1 MFLSS
6 KLHLD
11 VFREHQK
18 RARESGQSHILN
30 PNEVHEE
37 FKSRLGFNGKVAGI
51 LTGIYGS
58 MYFVYFLATFMAGWM
73 LWQSIMG
80 HQAFDPYPFLLLLF
94 IGNLIQLLGG
104 PIIQV
109 GQNLSSAH
117 SELRAEADYEVNKK
131 SFADI
136 LDVQARLEK
145 LEVENREL
153 LQWIKENA
161 IIHVSE
167 EARTLKA
174 PKPEIASAPGSAVH
188 ATETGQPKEKGDEA
202 R

>member
-1 MFLSS
+1 MFLSN

-18 RARESGQSHILN
+18 RAEESGQGHLLN
-30 PNEVHEE
+30 PNQVHEE
-37 FKSRLGFNGKVAGI
+37 FKARLGLNGKVAGV

-58 MYFVYFLATFMAGWM
+58 MYFVYFLAVFMAGWM
-73 LWQSIMG
+73 LLQSLLG
-80 HQAFDPYPFLLLLF
+80 KPFDPYPFLLLLF

-109 GQNLSSAH
+109 GQNLSAAH

-136 LDVQARLEK
+136 LDVQSRLEK
-145 LEVENREL
+145 LETENREL

-161 IIHVSE
+161 VIHVSE
-167 EARTLKA
+167 EARTLRAPAPVLPAEPPKA
-174 PKPEIASAPGSAVH
+174 E
-188 ATETGQPKEKGDEA
+188 E
-202 R
+202 

>member
-1 MFLSS
+1 MFLSN

-18 RARESGQSHILN
+18 RAEASGQSHLLN
-30 PNEVHEE
+30 PNQVHEA
-37 FKSRLGFNGKVAGI
+37 FKARLGLNGKVAGV

-58 MYFVYFLATFMAGWM
+58 MYFVYFLILLMAGWM
-73 LWQSIMG
+73 LWQGAIAG
-80 HQAFDPYPFLLLLF
+80 KPFDPFPFVFLLF

-109 GQNLSSAH
+109 GQNLSAAH

-145 LEVENREL
+145 LETENREL

-161 IIHVSE
+161 VIHVSE
-167 EARTLKA
+167 EARTLRA
-174 PKPEIASAPGSAVH
+174 PAPVLPV
-188 ATETGQPKEKGDEA
+188 EPPKDEG
-202 R
+202 

>member
-1 MFLSS
+1 MFLTN

-18 RARESGQSHILN
+18 RAEASGQAHPLN
-30 PNEVHEE
+30 PNRVHEE
-37 FKSRLGFNGKVAGI
+37 FKARLGFNGKVASV
-51 LTGIYGS
+51 LTGIYGA
-58 MYFVYFLATFMAGWM
+58 MWFVYFLVLFMGGWM
-73 LWQSIMG
+73 LLQVLLGSRAWDQ
-80 HQAFDPYPFLLLLF
+80 YPFLLLLF

-109 GQNLSSAH
+109 GQNLSAAH

-136 LDVQARLEK
+136 LDVQSRLEK
-145 LEVENREL
+145 LETENREL

-161 IIHVSE
+161 VIHVSE
-167 EARTLKA
+167 EARTLRA
-174 PKPEIASAPGSAVH
+174 PAPVLPPETPSA
-188 ATETGQPKEKGDEA
+188 E
-202 R
+202 

>member
-1 MFLSS
+1 MFLAN

-11 VFREHQK
+11 VFREHQN
-18 RARESGQSHILN
+18 RASASGQAHVPN
-30 PNEVHEE
+30 PNEVHKE
-37 FKSRLGFNGKVAGI
+37 FKARLGLNGKVAGA

-58 MYFVYFLATFMAGWM
+58 MYFVYFLAVFIAGWM

-80 HQAFDPYPFLLLLF
+80 QGGFGPYPFLLLLF

-109 GQNLSSAH
+109 GQNLASAH
-117 SELRAEADYEVNKK
+117 SELRAEAAYEVHKK
-131 SFADI
+131 SFIDI
-136 LDVQARLEK
+136 EAMQSRLEK
-145 LEVENREL
+145 LELENREL

-161 IIHVSE
+161 VIHVSE

-174 PKPEIASAPGSAVH
+174 PLPVLPPEAFGAMPTPALPP
-188 ATETGQPKEKGDEA
+188 ETPSEE
-202 R
+202 